1 MMDNLKSAGSVTA
14 VIIWPDFMYSDI
26 LHSFFCVV
34 TDTKFVL
41 SDTFY
46 LFLYSHI
53 YLIILPLHRSI
64 RHSVQM
70 LCLSRGKV

>member
-46 LFLYSHI
+46 LFL
-53 YLIILPLHRSI
+53 
-64 RHSVQM
+64 
-70 LCLSRGKV
+70 